1 MISTRT
7 KAMKHWK
14 EQRKTGVHGGKES
27 KTCCTADSLREMHF
41 ILLLGILM
49 TLVLFCCSGRT
60 SRRVVWSIIVIVI
73 LFICTVVLAIVDS
86 SSCELIVLRGSIV
99 WSLGNQKYVVQNFVF
114 FCPPSSAHFIH
125 NFNFNTYFFI
135 SIIGTGAFFHVSP
148 KMQKFCS
155 FILEAEF
162 YSFVRFFVK
171 NKIRRVPSDP
181 LSCLCF

>member
-114 FCPPSSAHFIH
+114 FVRLAVHIL
-125 NFNFNTYFFI
+125 
-135 SIIGTGAFFHVSP
+135 SIIL
-148 KMQKFCS
+148 
-155 FILEAEF
+155 ILIHIFYIYYWDWSIFPCFAQNAKILQF
-162 YSFVRFFVK
+162 YSWSW
-171 NKIRRVPSDP
+171 I
-181 LSCLCF
+181 L